1 MINLIP
7 NYEGV
12 CSVDQN
18 FNYYFKT
25 LTNKISS
32 MIEFKNLPEK
42 VNEEFLKEHLILCGK
57 ICFTEFNSH
66 IYALDG
72 NVGGEPNCYYEPQDF
87 IIANPILGSKIVK
100 IRHKDGG
107 DNVDGLE
114 GILVGLTSIDKELP
128 GERGGLFN
136 LIYQTA
142 GLLADNIV
150 SLNCAQ
156 INSRVQVA
164 FIADE
169 EALANTGEKI
179 LKDMYNGKPYKILT
193 QDILNKLTVSPIAA
207 SGTNTTIMSL
217 IEAQANIWQNF
228 YNQLGLSYNG
238 NLKRERIN
246 TAESELMTGSLNLNL
261 ETIINNLKRD
271 IEKVNELF
279 GTSIEVDINPKAMPE
294 DVNVEIAAE
303 EDLVDGVEDR
313 ADDKIIDASP
323 DSEDPKTTEE
333 EVSES

>member
-1 MINLIP
+1 MLVIP

-12 CSVDQN
+12 CNVDQN
-18 FNYYFKT
+18 FKFYFKT
-25 LTNKISS
+25 LTNKVGQ
-32 MIEFKNLPEK
+32 MIEFKNLPEN
-42 VNEEFLKEHLILCGK
+42 VDEEFLKEQLILCGK
-57 ICFTEFNSH
+57 ICFTQFNSH
-66 IYALDG
+66 IYALNG
-72 NVGGEPNCYYEPQDF
+72 NVGGEPNCYYESQDF
-87 IIANPILGSKIVK
+87 IIANPILGSKTVK
-100 IRHKDGG
+100 IRHEDGSTK
-107 DNVDGLE
+107 VDGLE
-114 GILVGLTSIDKELP
+114 GILVGLTSIDKQVESLH
-128 GERGGLFN
+128 GGLYE

-142 GLLADNIV
+142 GLLADNVV

-164 FIADE
+164 FVADD
-169 EALANTGEKI
+169 EALANTGEKV

-261 ETIINNLKRD
+261 QTIIENLKAD
-271 IEKVNELF
+271 IDRVNELF
-279 GTSIEVDINPKAMPE
+279 GTSIEVDINPDAMPPE
-294 DVNVEIAAE
+294 VEEIAAD
-303 EDLVDGVEDR
+303 EDKVDGIEDR
-313 ADDKIIDASP
+313 ADDKIQDATP
-323 DSEDPKTTEE
+323 DSENPQKTEDDVE
-333 EVSES
+333 

>member
-1 MINLIP
+1 MLVIP

-12 CSVDQN
+12 CNVDQN
-18 FNYYFKT
+18 FRFYFKT
-25 LTNKISS
+25 LTNKVGQ
-32 MIEFKNLPEK
+32 MIEFKNLPEN
-42 VNEEFLKEHLILCGK
+42 VDEEFLKEQLILCGK
-57 ICFTEFNSH
+57 ICFTQFNQH
-66 IYALDG
+66 IYALNG
-72 NVGGEPNCYYEPQDF
+72 NVGGEPNCYYESQDF
-87 IIANPILGSKIVK
+87 IIANPVLGSKTVK
-100 IRHKDGG
+100 IRHEDGSSK
-107 DNVDGLE
+107 VDGLE
-114 GILVGLTSIDKELP
+114 GILVGLTSIDKEVESLH
-128 GERGGLFN
+128 GGLYD

-142 GLLADNIV
+142 GLLADNVV

-164 FIADE
+164 FVADD

-261 ETIINNLKRD
+261 QTIIENLKAD
-271 IEKVNELF
+271 IDKVNELF
-279 GTSIEVDINPKAMPE
+279 GTSIEVDINPDAMPPE
-294 DVNVEIAAE
+294 VEEIAAD
-303 EDLVDGVEDR
+303 EDKVDGIEDR
-313 ADDKIIDASP
+313 ADDKIEDATP
-323 DSEDPKTTEE
+323 DSENPEKTEDDVE
-333 EVSES
+333 

>member
-1 MINLIP
+1 MLVIP

-12 CSVDQN
+12 CNVDQN
-18 FNYYFKT
+18 FKFYFKT
-25 LTNKISS
+25 LTNKVGQ
-32 MIEFKNLPEK
+32 MIEFKNLPEN
-42 VNEEFLKEHLILCGK
+42 VDEEFLKEQLILCGK
-57 ICFTEFNSH
+57 ICFTQFNSH
-66 IYALDG
+66 VYALNG
-72 NVGGEPNCYYEPQDF
+72 NVGGEPNCYYESQDF
-87 IIANPILGSKIVK
+87 IIANPILGSKTVK
-100 IRHKDGG
+100 IRHENGSTK
-107 DNVDGLE
+107 VDGLE
-114 GILVGLTSIDKELP
+114 GILVGLTSIDKQVESLH
-128 GERGGLFN
+128 GGLYE

-142 GLLADNIV
+142 GLLADNVV

-164 FIADE
+164 FVADD
-169 EALANTGEKI
+169 EALANTGEKV

-261 ETIINNLKRD
+261 QTIIENLKAD
-271 IEKVNELF
+271 IDRVNELF
-279 GTSIEVDINPKAMPE
+279 GTSIEVDINPDAMPPE
-294 DVNVEIAAE
+294 VEEIAAD
-303 EDLVDGVEDR
+303 EDKVDGIEDR
-313 ADDKIIDASP
+313 AEDKIEDATP
-323 DSEDPKTTEE
+323 DSENPQKTEDDVE
-333 EVSES
+333 

>member
-1 MINLIP
+1 MLVIP

-12 CSVDQN
+12 CNVDQN
-18 FNYYFKT
+18 FRFYFKT
-25 LTNKISS
+25 LTNKVGQ
-32 MIEFKNLPEK
+32 MIEFKNLPEN
-42 VNEEFLKEHLILCGK
+42 VDEEFLKEQLILCGK
-57 ICFTEFNSH
+57 ICFTQFNQH
-66 IYALDG
+66 IYALNG
-72 NVGGEPNCYYEPQDF
+72 NIGGEPNCYYESQDF
-87 IIANPILGSKIVK
+87 IIANPVLGSKTVK
-100 IRHKDGG
+100 IRHEDGSTK
-107 DNVDGLE
+107 VDGLE
-114 GILVGLTSIDKELP
+114 GILVGLTSIDKQVESLH
-128 GERGGLFN
+128 GGLYD

-142 GLLADNIV
+142 GLLADNVV

-164 FIADE
+164 FVADD
-169 EALANTGEKI
+169 EALANTGEKV

-261 ETIINNLKRD
+261 QTIIENLKAD
-271 IEKVNELF
+271 IDKVNELF
-279 GTSIEVDINPKAMPE
+279 GTDIEVDINPDAMPPE
-294 DVNVEIAAE
+294 VEEIAAD
-303 EDLVDGVEDR
+303 EDKVDGIEDR
-313 ADDKIIDASP
+313 ADDKIEDAAP
-323 DSEDPKTTEE
+323 DSENPEKTEDDVE
-333 EVSES
+333 

>member
-1 MINLIP
+1 MLVIP

-12 CSVDQN
+12 CNVDQN
-18 FNYYFKT
+18 FRFYFKT
-25 LTNKISS
+25 LTNKVSQ
-32 MIEFKNLPEK
+32 MIEFKNLPEN
-42 VNEEFLKEHLILCGK
+42 VDEEFLKEQLILCGK
-57 ICFTEFNSH
+57 ICFTQFNQH
-66 IYALDG
+66 IYALNGDI
-72 NVGGEPNCYYEPQDF
+72 GGEPNCYYESQDF
-87 IIANPILGSKIVK
+87 IIANPILGSKTVK
-100 IRHKDGG
+100 IRHKDGSSK
-107 DNVDGLE
+107 VDGLE
-114 GILVGLTSIDKELP
+114 GILVGLTSIDKQVESLH
-128 GERGGLFN
+128 GGLYD

-142 GLLADNIV
+142 GLLADNVV

-164 FIADE
+164 FVADD
-169 EALANTGEKI
+169 EALANTGEKV

-261 ETIINNLKRD
+261 QTIIENLKAD
-271 IEKVNELF
+271 IDKVNELF
-279 GTSIEVDINPKAMPE
+279 GTSIEVDINPDAMPPE
-294 DVNVEIAAE
+294 VEEIAAD
-303 EDLVDGVEDR
+303 EDKVDGIEDR
-313 ADDKIIDASP
+313 ADDKIEDATP
-323 DSEDPKTTEE
+323 DSENPEKTEDDVE
-333 EVSES
+333 

>member
-1 MINLIP
+1 MLVIP

-12 CSVDQN
+12 CNVDQN
-18 FNYYFKT
+18 FRFYFKT
-25 LTNKISS
+25 LTNKVGQ
-32 MIEFKNLPEK
+32 MIEFKNLPEN
-42 VNEEFLKEHLILCGK
+42 VDEEFLKEQLILCGK
-57 ICFTEFNSH
+57 ICFTQFNQH
-66 IYALDG
+66 VYALNG
-72 NVGGEPNCYYEPQDF
+72 NTGGEPNCYYESQDF
-87 IIANPILGSKIVK
+87 IIANPILGSKTVK
-100 IRHKDGG
+100 IRHEDGSSK
-107 DNVDGLE
+107 VDGLE
-114 GILVGLTSIDKELP
+114 GILVGLTSIDKQVESLH
-128 GERGGLFN
+128 GGLYD

-142 GLLADNIV
+142 GLLADNVV

-164 FIADE
+164 FVADD
-169 EALANTGEKI
+169 EALANTGEKV

-261 ETIINNLKRD
+261 QTIIENLKAD

-279 GTSIEVDINPKAMPE
+279 GTSIEVDINPDAMPPE
-294 DVNVEIAAE
+294 VEEIAAD
-303 EDLVDGVEDR
+303 EDKVDGIEDR
-313 ADDKIIDASP
+313 ADDKIEDATP
-323 DSEDPKTTEE
+323 DSENPQKTEDDVE
-333 EVSES
+333 

>member
-1 MINLIP
+1 MLVIP

-12 CSVDQN
+12 CNVDQN
-18 FNYYFKT
+18 FKFYFKT
-25 LTNKISS
+25 LTNKVGQ
-32 MIEFKNLPEK
+32 MIEFKNLPEN
-42 VNEEFLKEHLILCGK
+42 VDEEFLKEQLILCGK
-57 ICFTEFNSH
+57 ICFTQFNSH
-66 IYALDG
+66 VYALNG
-72 NVGGEPNCYYEPQDF
+72 NVGGEPNCYYESQDF
-87 IIANPILGSKIVK
+87 IIANPILGSKTVK
-100 IRHKDGG
+100 IRHEDGSTK
-107 DNVDGLE
+107 VDGLE
-114 GILVGLTSIDKELP
+114 GILVGLTSIDKQVESLH
-128 GERGGLFN
+128 GGLYE

-142 GLLADNIV
+142 GLLADNVV

-164 FIADE
+164 FVADD
-169 EALANTGEKI
+169 EALANTGEKV

-261 ETIINNLKRD
+261 QTIIENLKAD
-271 IEKVNELF
+271 IDRVNELF
-279 GTSIEVDINPKAMPE
+279 GTSIEVDINPDAMPPE
-294 DVNVEIAAE
+294 VEEIAAD
-303 EDLVDGVEDR
+303 EDKVDGIEDR
-313 ADDKIIDASP
+313 AEDKIQDATP
-323 DSEDPKTTEE
+323 DSENPQKTEDDVE
-333 EVSES
+333 

>member
-1 MINLIP
+1 MLVIP

-12 CSVDQN
+12 CNVDQN
-18 FNYYFKT
+18 FRFYFKT
-25 LTNKISS
+25 LTNKVGQ
-32 MIEFKNLPEK
+32 MIEFKNLPEN
-42 VNEEFLKEHLILCGK
+42 VDEEFLKEQLILCGK
-57 ICFTEFNSH
+57 ICFTQFNQH
-66 IYALDG
+66 IYALNG
-72 NVGGEPNCYYEPQDF
+72 NIGGEPNCYYESQDF
-87 IIANPILGSKIVK
+87 IIANPVLGSKTVK
-100 IRHKDGG
+100 IRHEDGSSK
-107 DNVDGLE
+107 VDGLE
-114 GILVGLTSIDKELP
+114 GILVGLTSIDKQVESLH
-128 GERGGLFN
+128 GGLYD

-142 GLLADNIV
+142 GLLADNVV

-164 FIADE
+164 FVADD
-169 EALANTGEKI
+169 EALANTGEKV

-261 ETIINNLKRD
+261 QTIIENLKAD
-271 IEKVNELF
+271 IDKVNELF
-279 GTSIEVDINPKAMPE
+279 GTSIEVDINPDAMPPE
-294 DVNVEIAAE
+294 VEEIAAD
-303 EDLVDGVEDR
+303 EDKVDGIEDR
-313 ADDKIIDASP
+313 ADDKIEDATP
-323 DSEDPKTTEE
+323 DSENPKTTEE
-333 EVSES
+333 EVSE

>member
-1 MINLIP
+1 MLVIP

-12 CSVDQN
+12 CNVDQN
-18 FNYYFKT
+18 FRFYFKT
-25 LTNKISS
+25 LTNKVGQ
-32 MIEFKNLPEK
+32 MIEFKNLPEN
-42 VNEEFLKEHLILCGK
+42 VDEEFLKEQLILCGK
-57 ICFTEFNSH
+57 ICFTQFNQH
-66 IYALDG
+66 IYALNG
-72 NVGGEPNCYYEPQDF
+72 NVGGEPNCYYESQDF
-87 IIANPILGSKIVK
+87 IIANPILGSKTVK
-100 IRHKDGG
+100 IRHEDGSSK
-107 DNVDGLE
+107 VDGLE
-114 GILVGLTSIDKELP
+114 GILVGLTSIDKQVESLH
-128 GERGGLFN
+128 GGLYD

-142 GLLADNIV
+142 GLLADNVV

-164 FIADE
+164 FVADD
-169 EALANTGEKI
+169 EALANTGEKV

-261 ETIINNLKRD
+261 QTIIENLKAD
-271 IEKVNELF
+271 IERVNELF
-279 GTSIEVDINPKAMPE
+279 GTSIEVDINPDAMPPE
-294 DVNVEIAAE
+294 VEEIAAD
-303 EDLVDGVEDR
+303 EDKVDGIEDR
-313 ADDKIIDASP
+313 ADDKIEDATP
-323 DSEDPKTTEE
+323 DSENPEKTEDDVE
-333 EVSES
+333 

>member
-107 DNVDGLE
+107 EDVSGLE

-156 INSRVQVA
+156 INSRLQSVL
-164 FIADE
+164 IADD
-169 EALANTGEKI
+169 EALANTGEKTM
-179 LKDMYNGKPYKILT
+179 KDLYNGKPYKILT
-193 QDILNKLTVSPIAA
+193 QDILNKITVNPIAA
-207 SGTNTTIMSL
+207 SGSNTTIMSL
-217 IEAQANIWQNF
+217 IEAQHNIWGNF
-228 YNQLGLSYNG
+228 YNQLGLSYND
-238 NLKRERIN
+238 NRKRERIN
-246 TAESELMTGSLNLNL
+246 SAESELMEGSLNLNL
-261 ETIINNLKRD
+261 QVIIENLKAD

-279 GTSIEVDINPKAMPE
+279 GTSIEVDINEQALPRNREAG
-294 DVNVEIAAE
+294 N
-303 EDLVDGVEDR
+303 DLVDGIEDR
-313 ADDKIIDASP
+313 ADDKIVDATS
-323 DSEDPKTTEE
+323 DSESPNKTLEDVE
-333 EVSES
+333 RNDAE

>member
-1 MINLIP
+1 MLVIP

-12 CSVDQN
+12 CNVDQN
-18 FNYYFKT
+18 FRFYFKT
-25 LTNKISS
+25 LTNKVGQ
-32 MIEFKNLPEK
+32 MIEFKNLPEN
-42 VNEEFLKEHLILCGK
+42 VDEEFLKEQLILCGK
-57 ICFTEFNSH
+57 ICFTQFNQH
-66 IYALDG
+66 VYALNG
-72 NVGGEPNCYYEPQDF
+72 NIGGEPNCYYESQDF
-87 IIANPILGSKIVK
+87 IIANPVLGSKTIK
-100 IRHKDGG
+100 IRHEDGSSK
-107 DNVDGLE
+107 VDGLE
-114 GILVGLTSIDKELP
+114 GILVGLTSIDKQVESLH
-128 GERGGLFN
+128 GGLYD

-142 GLLADNIV
+142 GLLADNVV

-164 FIADE
+164 FVADD
-169 EALANTGEKI
+169 EALANTGEKV

-261 ETIINNLKRD
+261 QTIIENLKAD

-279 GTSIEVDINPKAMPE
+279 GTSIEVDINPDAMPPE
-294 DVNVEIAAE
+294 VEEIAAD
-303 EDLVDGVEDR
+303 EDKVDGIEDR
-313 ADDKIIDASP
+313 ADDKIEDATP
-323 DSEDPKTTEE
+323 DSENPQKTEDDVE
-333 EVSES
+333 

>member
-1 MINLIP
+1 MLVIP

-12 CSVDQN
+12 CNVDQN
-18 FNYYFKT
+18 FRFYFKT
-25 LTNKISS
+25 LTNKVGQ

-42 VNEEFLKEHLILCGK
+42 VDEEFLKEQLILCGK
-57 ICFTEFNSH
+57 ICFTQFNNYV
-66 IYALDG
+66 YALNG
-72 NVGGEPNCYYEPQDF
+72 NVGGEPNCYYESQDF
-87 IIANPILGSKIVK
+87 IIANPVLGSKAVK
-100 IRHKDGG
+100 IRHEDGSTK
-107 DNVDGLE
+107 VDGLD
-114 GILVGLTSIDKELP
+114 GILVGLTSIDKQVESLH
-128 GERGGLFN
+128 GGLYD

-142 GLLADNIV
+142 GLLADNVV

-164 FIADE
+164 FVADD
-169 EALANTGEKI
+169 EALANTGEKV

-261 ETIINNLKRD
+261 QTIIENLKAD
-271 IEKVNELF
+271 IDRVNELF
-279 GTSIEVDINPKAMPE
+279 GTSIEVDINPDAMPPE
-294 DVNVEIAAE
+294 VEEIAAD
-303 EDLVDGVEDR
+303 EDKVDGIKDR
-313 ADDKIIDASP
+313 ADDKIEDATP
-323 DSEDPKTTEE
+323 DSENPEKTEDDVE
-333 EVSES
+333 

>member
-1 MINLIP
+1 MLVIP

-12 CSVDQN
+12 CNVDQN
-18 FNYYFKT
+18 FRFYFKT
-25 LTNKISS
+25 LTNKVGQ
-32 MIEFKNLPEK
+32 MIEFKNLPEN
-42 VNEEFLKEHLILCGK
+42 VDEEFLKEQLILCGK
-57 ICFTEFNSH
+57 ICFTQFNQH
-66 IYALDG
+66 VYALNG
-72 NVGGEPNCYYEPQDF
+72 NVGGEPNCYYESQDF
-87 IIANPILGSKIVK
+87 IIANPVLGSKTVK
-100 IRHKDGG
+100 IRHEDGSSK
-107 DNVDGLE
+107 VDGLE
-114 GILVGLTSIDKELP
+114 GILVGLTSIDKQVESLH
-128 GERGGLFN
+128 GGLYD

-142 GLLADNIV
+142 GLLADNVV

-164 FIADE
+164 FVADD
-169 EALANTGEKI
+169 EALANTGEKV

-261 ETIINNLKRD
+261 QTIIENLKAD

-279 GTSIEVDINPKAMPE
+279 GTSIEVDINPDAMPPE
-294 DVNVEIAAE
+294 VEEIAAD
-303 EDLVDGVEDR
+303 EDKVDGIEDR
-313 ADDKIIDASP
+313 ADDKIEDATP
-323 DSEDPKTTEE
+323 DSENPQKTEDDVE
-333 EVSES
+333 

>member
-1 MINLIP
+1 
-7 NYEGV
+7 
-12 CSVDQN
+12 
-18 FNYYFKT
+18 
-25 LTNKISS
+25 

-57 ICFTEFNSH
+57 ICFTQFNNYV
-66 IYALDG
+66 YALDG

-87 IIANPILGSKIVK
+87 IIANPILGSKTVK
-100 IRHKDGG
+100 IRHEDGG
-107 DNVDGLE
+107 EDVSGLE

-128 GERGGLFN
+128 GEHGGLYN

-164 FIADE
+164 FVADD
-169 EALANTGEKI
+169 EAIANTGEKV
-179 LKDMYNGKPYKILT
+179 LKDMYNGKPFKILT

-279 GTSIEVDINPKAMPE
+279 GTSIEVNINPKAMPE
-294 DVNVEIAAE
+294 DVNTEIAAE
-303 EDLVDGVEDR
+303 EDLVDGIEDR
-313 ADDKIIDASP
+313 ADDKIEDATP
-323 DSEDPKTTEE
+323 DSEDPTKTEGDVNE
-333 EVSES
+333 IQ

>member
-1 MINLIP
+1 M
-7 NYEGV
+7 
-12 CSVDQN
+12 
-18 FNYYFKT
+18 
-25 LTNKISS
+25 
-32 MIEFKNLPEK
+32 
-42 VNEEFLKEHLILCGK
+42 
-57 ICFTEFNSH
+57 
-66 IYALDG
+66 
-72 NVGGEPNCYYEPQDF
+72 
-87 IIANPILGSKIVK
+87 
-100 IRHKDGG
+100 
-107 DNVDGLE
+107 
-114 GILVGLTSIDKELP
+114 TSIDKELP
-128 GERGGLFN
+128 GEHGGLFN

-164 FIADE
+164 FVADD
-169 EALANTGEKI
+169 EALANSGEKV
-179 LKDMYNGKPYKILT
+179 LKDMYNGRPYKILT

-294 DVNVEIAAE
+294 DVNAEIAAS
-303 EDLVDGVEDR
+303 EDLVDGIEDR
-313 ADDKIIDASP
+313 ADDKIEDASP

>member
-1 MINLIP
+1 MLVIP

-12 CSVDQN
+12 CNVDQN
-18 FNYYFKT
+18 FRFYFKT
-25 LTNKISS
+25 LTNKVGQ
-32 MIEFKNLPEK
+32 MIEFKNLPEN
-42 VNEEFLKEHLILCGK
+42 VNEEFLKEQLILCGK
-57 ICFTEFNSH
+57 ICFTQFNQH
-66 IYALDG
+66 IYALNG
-72 NVGGEPNCYYEPQDF
+72 NIGGEPNCYYESQDF
-87 IIANPILGSKIVK
+87 IIANPVLGSKTVK
-100 IRHKDGG
+100 IRHEDGSSK
-107 DNVDGLE
+107 VDGLE
-114 GILVGLTSIDKELP
+114 GILVGLTSIDKQVESLH
-128 GERGGLFN
+128 GGLYD

-142 GLLADNIV
+142 GLLADNVV

-164 FIADE
+164 FVADD
-169 EALANTGEKI
+169 EALANTGEKV

-261 ETIINNLKRD
+261 QTIIENLKAD
-271 IEKVNELF
+271 IDKVNELF
-279 GTSIEVDINPKAMPE
+279 GTDIEVDINPDAMPPE
-294 DVNVEIAAE
+294 VEEIAAD
-303 EDLVDGVEDR
+303 EDKVDGIEDR
-313 ADDKIIDASP
+313 ADDKIEDATP
-323 DSEDPKTTEE
+323 DSENPEKTEDDVE
-333 EVSES
+333 

>member
-1 MINLIP
+1 MLVIP

-12 CSVDQN
+12 CNVDQN
-18 FNYYFKT
+18 FRFYFKT
-25 LTNKISS
+25 LTNKVGQ
-32 MIEFKNLPEK
+32 MIEFKNLPEN
-42 VNEEFLKEHLILCGK
+42 VDEEFLKEQLILCGK
-57 ICFTEFNSH
+57 ICFTQFNQH
-66 IYALDG
+66 IYALNG
-72 NVGGEPNCYYEPQDF
+72 NVGGEPNCYYESQDF
-87 IIANPILGSKIVK
+87 IIANPILGSKTVK
-100 IRHKDGG
+100 IRHEDGSTK
-107 DNVDGLE
+107 VDGLE
-114 GILVGLTSIDKELP
+114 GILVGLTSIDKQVESLH
-128 GERGGLFN
+128 GGLYD

-142 GLLADNIV
+142 GLLADNVV

-164 FIADE
+164 FVADD
-169 EALANTGEKI
+169 EALANTGEKV

-261 ETIINNLKRD
+261 QTIIENLKAD
-271 IEKVNELF
+271 IDKVNELF
-279 GTSIEVDINPKAMPE
+279 GTSIEVDINPEALPA
-294 DVNVEIAAE
+294 EIAAE
-303 EDLVDGVEDR
+303 DEDLVDGIEDR
-313 ADDKIIDASP
+313 ADDSIEDATP
-323 DSEDPKTTEE
+323 DSEDPNKTEDDVE
-333 EVSES
+333 

>member
-1 MINLIP
+1 
-7 NYEGV
+7 
-12 CSVDQN
+12 
-18 FNYYFKT
+18 
-25 LTNKISS
+25 

-72 NVGGEPNCYYEPQDF
+72 SVGGEPNCYYEPQDF

-107 DNVDGLE
+107 EDVSGLE

-128 GERGGLFN
+128 GEHGGLYN

-156 INSRVQVA
+156 INSRLQVA
-164 FIADE
+164 FIADD
-169 EALANTGEKI
+169 EALANTGEKV

-279 GTSIEVDINPKAMPE
+279 GTSIEVNINPKAMPE
-294 DVNVEIAAE
+294 DVEEIAAQ
-303 EDLVDGVEDR
+303 EDLVDGIEDR
-313 ADDKIIDASP
+313 ADDKIVDASP
-323 DSEDPKTTEE
+323 DSEDPTKTEGDVNE
-333 EVSES
+333 I

>member
-1 MINLIP
+1 MAF
-7 NYEGV
+7 V
-12 CSVDQN
+12 
-18 FNYYFKT
+18 
-25 LTNKISS
+25 
-32 MIEFKNLPEK
+32 
-42 VNEEFLKEHLILCGK
+42 
-57 ICFTEFNSH
+57 
-66 IYALDG
+66 
-72 NVGGEPNCYYEPQDF
+72 
-87 IIANPILGSKIVK
+87 
-100 IRHKDGG
+100 
-107 DNVDGLE
+107 
-114 GILVGLTSIDKELP
+114 
-128 GERGGLFN
+128 
-136 LIYQTA
+136 
-142 GLLADNIV
+142 AD
-150 SLNCAQ
+150 
-156 INSRVQVA
+156 
-164 FIADE
+164 D
-169 EALANTGEKI
+169 EALANTGEKV

-261 ETIINNLKRD
+261 ETIINNLKKD

-279 GTSIEVDINPKAMPE
+279 GTSIEVNINPKAMPE

-303 EDLVDGVEDR
+303 EDLVDGIEDR
-313 ADDKIIDASP
+313 ADDKIIDAVE

>member
-1 MINLIP
+1 MLVIP

-12 CSVDQN
+12 CNVDQN
-18 FNYYFKT
+18 FKFYFKT
-25 LTNKISS
+25 LTNKVGQ
-32 MIEFKNLPEK
+32 MIEFKNLPEN
-42 VNEEFLKEHLILCGK
+42 VDEEFLKEQLILCGK
-57 ICFTEFNSH
+57 ICFTQFNSH
-66 IYALDG
+66 IYALNG
-72 NVGGEPNCYYEPQDF
+72 NIGGEPNCYYESQDF
-87 IIANPILGSKIVK
+87 IIANPILGSKTVK
-100 IRHKDGG
+100 IRHEDGSTK
-107 DNVDGLE
+107 VDGLE
-114 GILVGLTSIDKELP
+114 GILVGLTSIDKQVESLH
-128 GERGGLFN
+128 GGLYE

-142 GLLADNIV
+142 GLLADNVV

-164 FIADE
+164 FVADD
-169 EALANTGEKI
+169 EALANTGEKV

-261 ETIINNLKRD
+261 QTIIENLKAD
-271 IEKVNELF
+271 IDRVNELF
-279 GTSIEVDINPKAMPE
+279 GTSIEVDINPDAMPPE
-294 DVNVEIAAE
+294 VEEIAAD
-303 EDLVDGVEDR
+303 EDKVDGIEDR
-313 ADDKIIDASP
+313 ADDKIEDATP
-323 DSEDPKTTEE
+323 DSENPQKTEDDVE
-333 EVSES
+333 